1 MSLEV
6 SQQTTSHTSQRLQ
19 YGQPVILIDKR
30 RRESYTILQ
39 PEKVMNL
46 NGNVIKHDDLVGLA
60 NGDRTES
67 AKGNPFKVFKATLQ
81 QHILNMNRFAT
92 IIYPKDI
99 ASILMQGDIGPSLKI
114 VEGGLGSGALAMS
127 MLQAIGSPG
136 QLTTYEIN
144 EAAIKCSTRNIKAFL
159 GEVSNHTIKQQ
170 DIYEGIQETEVDRVV
185 LDVPEPWQVV
195 PHAAEAL
202 VDGGLF
208 VAYIPTVIQVHE
220 VVKALRAHPAMYT
233 TWTIE
238 ILERPWYVTEDSIRP
253 DHRMTAH
260 TGFLVFSRRSA
271 RWAPEDGASKDKV
284 PSQSHED

>member
-1 MSLEV
+1 MSTEPQQV
-6 SQQTTSHTSQRLQ
+6 SFTSPNQRLQ
-19 YGQPVILIDKR
+19 YGQPIMLIDKR
-30 RRESYTILQ
+30 RRETYTVLQ

-99 ASILMQGDIGPSLKI
+99 ASILMQGDIGPNLRV

-127 MLQAIGSPG
+127 MLRAIGSQG

-144 EAAIKCSTRNIKAFL
+144 EAAVKCSTRNIKVFL
-159 GEVSNHTIKQQ
+159 GEVPHHIVKQK
-170 DIYEGIQETEVDRVV
+170 DIYEGIEEKDIDRVV
-185 LDVPEPWQVV
+185 LDVPEPWHVV
-195 PHAAEAL
+195 PHAADSLA
-202 VDGGLF
+202 DGGLLI
-208 VAYIPTVIQVHE
+208 AYIPTVIQVHE
-220 VVKALRAHPAMYT
+220 LVKALRAHPAMYT
-233 TWTIE
+233 TWSLE
-238 ILERPWYVTEDSIRP
+238 ILERPWYVTEESIRP
-253 DHRMTAH
+253 DHRMTGH

-271 RWAPEDGASKDKV
+271 RWAPEDGASKDSTKM
-284 PSQSHED
+284 EKTN

>member
-1 MSLEV
+1 M
-6 SQQTTSHTSQRLQ
+6 
-19 YGQPVILIDKR
+19 
-30 RRESYTILQ
+30 
-39 PEKVMNL
+39 
-46 NGNVIKHDDLVGLA
+46 IKHDDLVGLA

-99 ASILMQGDIGPSLKI
+99 ASILMQGDIGPKLKV

-127 MLQAIGSPG
+127 ILRAIGLDG
-136 QLTTYEIN
+136 QLVTYEIN
-144 EAAIKCSTRNIKAFL
+144 EAAIKCSTKNIKAFL
-159 GEVSNHTIKQQ
+159 GETPYHVIKQQ
-170 DIYEGIQETEVDRVV
+170 DIYEGIGETDVDRVV
-185 LDVPEPWQVV
+185 LDVPEPWHVV
-195 PHAAEAL
+195 PHAANSL

-208 VAYIPTVIQVHE
+208 IAYIPTVIQVHE

-233 TWTIE
+233 TWSLE
-238 ILERPWYVTEDSIRP
+238 ILERPWYVTEESIRP

-271 RWAPEDGASKDKV
+271 RWLDKDGASKTKKEET
-284 PSQSHED
+284 PSKQITQ

>member
-1 MSLEV
+1 MSIEPHNV
-6 SQQTTSHTSQRLQ
+6 SSIALNNRLQ
-19 YGQPVILIDKR
+19 YGEPVILIDKR
-30 RRESYTILQ
+30 RRETYTILQ
-39 PEKVMNL
+39 PNKVMNI

-99 ASILMQGDIGPSLKI
+99 ASILMQGDIGPNLKV

-127 MLQAIGSPG
+127 MLRAIGLQG

-159 GEVSNHTIKQQ
+159 GEVPQHVIKQK
-170 DIYEGIQETEVDRVV
+170 DIYEGIEEKEVDRVV
-185 LDVPEPWQVV
+185 LDVPEPWHVV
-195 PHAAEAL
+195 PHAADTL

-208 VAYIPTVIQVHE
+208 IAYIPTVIQVHE
-220 VVKALRAHPAMYT
+220 LVKALRAHPAMYT
-233 TWTIE
+233 TWSLE
-238 ILERPWYVTEDSIRP
+238 ILERPWYVTEESIRP
-253 DHRMTAH
+253 DHRMTGH

-271 RWAPEDGASKDKV
+271 RWAPEDGASKDATKI
-284 PSQSHED
+284 S

>member
-1 MSLEV
+1 MSTEP
-6 SQQTTSHTSQRLQ
+6 QQIFSTSSNQRLR
-19 YGQPVILIDKR
+19 YGQPIMLIDKR
-30 RRESYTILQ
+30 RRETYTVLQ

-99 ASILMQGDIGPSLKI
+99 ASILMQGDIGPDLKV

-127 MLQAIGSPG
+127 MLRAIGSQG

-144 EAAIKCSTRNIKAFL
+144 EAAVKCSTRNIKVFL
-159 GEVSNHTIKQQ
+159 GEVPHHIIKQKN
-170 DIYEGIQETEVDRVV
+170 IYEGIEEKDIDRVV
-185 LDVPEPWQVV
+185 LDVPEPWHVV
-195 PHAAEAL
+195 SHAADSLA
-202 VDGGLF
+202 DGGLLI
-208 VAYIPTVIQVHE
+208 AYIPTVIQVHE
-220 VVKALRAHPAMYT
+220 LVKALRAHPAMYT
-233 TWTIE
+233 TWSLE
-238 ILERPWYVTEDSIRP
+238 ILERPWYVTEESIRP
-253 DHRMTAH
+253 DHRMTGH

-271 RWAPEDGASKDKV
+271 RWAPEDGASRDSTKMEKV
-284 PSQSHED
+284 N